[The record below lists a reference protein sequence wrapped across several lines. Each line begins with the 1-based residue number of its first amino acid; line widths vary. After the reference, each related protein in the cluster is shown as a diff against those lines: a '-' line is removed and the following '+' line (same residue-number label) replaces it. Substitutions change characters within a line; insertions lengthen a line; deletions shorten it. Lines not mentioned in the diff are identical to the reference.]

1 MENIHRIFNQQMRN
15 ATETYYMVAKNV
27 KEMQEKGVKYAE
39 NRNIRR
45 NSQGK

>member
-1 MENIHRIFNQQMRN
+1 MENIHRLYVQQMNN
-15 ATETYYMVAKNV
+15 ATLDYYRISKNV

-39 NRNIRR
+39 NRNLRR